1 MFQKLICSSTVFLKE
16 MILKGM
22 WWKYSPATKEG
33 FKEFLDAQSFLAYSF
48 IQLYHWLYEVNV
60 LFTYQLDN

>member
-1 MFQKLICSSTVFLKE
+1 
-16 MILKGM
+16 MILKGK
-22 WWKYSPATKEG
+22 WWNYSPATKEG
-33 FKEFLDAQSFLAYSF
+33 LKEFLVAQSFLAYSF